1 MAGSEHAPDILA
13 EMPLWVQVAANLG
26 MFIVA
31 VIAAAFGFATKRIGS
46 FLPEQHFAEGGQF
59 HTIGGDIREG
69 IAALTSVAESMKALL
84 VIQLERQRQDEV
96 EREVQRRLKEQGA
109 DKRA

>member
-1 MAGSEHAPDILA
+1 MTGSEHASDILA
-13 EMPLWVQVAANLG
+13 EMPLWVQVTANIG
-26 MFIVA
+26 MFVVA
-31 VIAAAFGFATKRIGS
+31 VIAAAFGFVKKRVGS
-46 FLPEQHFAEGGQF
+46 FVPEQHFAEGGQF
-59 HTIGGDIREG
+59 HRLGDDIRAG

-84 VIQLERQRQDEV
+84 AIQLERQRQDEV